1 MLEQKDLHK
10 TIKDLLSNRPHKS
23 VDDRNSFYAHAAVL
37 IPLFRE
43 DGEYKVLFTKRTDRV
58 EHHKGQI
65 SFPGGAVDEEDGS
78 LVETALR
85 EAYEEVG
92 LLREDVR
99 ILGRIDDRLTVAS
112 NFVIHPFVGT
122 IPHPYDF
129 RINAKEVKNLVEV
142 PLKIFF
148 PDGSTDNMHD
158 VEYAGI
164 TYQSV
169 AFPYQ
174 GEVIWGAT
182 AKIMENL
189 VEILEENLNLS
200 VEEE

>member
-1 MLEQKDLHK
+1 MKQKDLHK
-10 TIKDLLSNRPHKS
+10 TIKDLLINRSHKS

-43 DGEYKVLFTKRTDRV
+43 DGEYRVLFTKRTDRV

-65 SFPGGAVDEEDGS
+65 SFPGGAVDEEDDS

-85 EAYEEVG
+85 EADEEVG
-92 LLREDVR
+92 LLREDVG

-112 NFVIHPFVGT
+112 NFVIHPFVGI

-129 RINAKEVKNLVEV
+129 RINAKEVKNLVVV
-142 PLKIFF
+142 PFKIF
-148 PDGSTDNMHD
+148 STDDSMDKMRD
-158 VEYAGI
+158 VEYDGI
-164 TYQSV
+164 SYQSV

-182 AKIMENL
+182 AQIMENL

-200 VEEE
+200 AEEE